1 MNLSNTVFTEWTLCK
16 RQYILHVST
25 YMNPEEKNEIY
36 AGKKSEQWVQ
46 YWTLVQYML
55 IWLRENVLLSAIY
68 FEIYQNI

>member
-1 MNLSNTVFTEWTLCK
+1 
-16 RQYILHVST
+16 
-25 YMNPEEKNEIY
+25 MNPEEKNEIY